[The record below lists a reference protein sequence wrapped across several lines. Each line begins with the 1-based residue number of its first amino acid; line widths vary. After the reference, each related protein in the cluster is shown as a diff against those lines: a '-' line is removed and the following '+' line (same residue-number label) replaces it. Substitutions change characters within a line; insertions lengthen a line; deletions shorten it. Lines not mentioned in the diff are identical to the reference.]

1 MILSNKYRIDEQ
13 SEQLV
18 LIEMYQSPEKVDGSL
33 TGVMIDKERT
43 IGHWSRANVGRN
55 QLYQRMLNLEI
66 SGSEKQDLT
75 TILEIVNGFQQ
86 QIEDF
91 FGGE

>member
-18 LIEMYQSPEKVDGSL
+18 LIEMYQAPEKVDGSL
-33 TGVMIDKERT
+33 TGVMLDKEKT
-43 IGHWSRANVGRN
+43 IGYYSRTNKGRN

-66 SGSEKQDLT
+66 SGSDKQDLT

-91 FGGE
+91 FGGK

>member
-18 LIEMYQSPEKVDGSL
+18 LIEMYQSPEKVDGKP
-33 TGVMIDKERT
+33 TGVMIDKEKT
-43 IGHWSRANVGRN
+43 IGYYSRTNKGRN
-55 QLYQRMLNLEI
+55 SLYQRMLNLEI
-66 SGSEKQDLT
+66 GGSEKQDLT
-75 TILEIVNGFQQ
+75 TILEIVNSFQQ

-91 FGGE
+91 FGGK

>member
-18 LIEMYQSPEKVDGSL
+18 LIEMYKSPEKVNGEL
-33 TGVMIDKERT
+33 TGNMIDKEKVL
-43 IGHWSRANVGRN
+43 GHWSRANVGRN

-66 SGSEKQDLT
+66 SSSEKQDLQ
-75 TILEIVNGFQQ
+75 TILDIVNSFQS

-91 FGGE
+91 FGSK

>member
-18 LIEMYQSPEKVDGSL
+18 LIEMYKSPEKVDGEL
-33 TGVMIDKERT
+33 TGNMIDKEKV
-43 IGHWSRANVGRN
+43 IGFWGRANVGRN

-66 SGSEKQDLT
+66 SSSEKQDLQI
-75 TILEIVNGFQQ
+75 ILDIVNSFQL

-91 FGGE
+91 FGSK